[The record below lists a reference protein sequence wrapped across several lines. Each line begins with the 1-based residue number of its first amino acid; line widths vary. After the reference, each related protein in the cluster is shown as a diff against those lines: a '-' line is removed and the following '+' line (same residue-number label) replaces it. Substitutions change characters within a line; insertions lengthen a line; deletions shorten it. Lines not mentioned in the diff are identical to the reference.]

1 MTSFT
6 ESFGLVLLEAAQFRI
21 PLVSFKNSG
30 SNDIISNNLDGYLI
44 EDINKEIMAKKIIE
58 LLKNKNR
65 RLIMGN
71 NAYKKCLKYDLSNII
86 KEWKKLIER

>member
-1 MTSFT
+1 
-6 ESFGLVLLEAAQFRI
+6 
-21 PLVSFKNSG
+21 
-30 SNDIISNNLDGYLI
+30 
-44 EDINKEIMAKKIIE
+44 MAKKIIE

-65 RLIMGN
+65 RIIMGN